1 LTAGPSSPL
10 GLLDRWAFLTAG
22 RSPISSSQRFTF
34 GNSSMSI
41 FRVAQ
46 LDAHG

>member
-1 LTAGPSSPL
+1 
-10 GLLDRWAFLTAG
+10 LTAG